1 MSDSDLPSPMTL
13 LQAQILVAKNKKA
26 KKQQKKSSKKEKP
39 GPAPEDHDSDK
50 ENDKSEDSISWAKNT
65 ALTDTL
71 LTAIEESVRYRKAF
85 GFKGGDMP
93 GVTSGGMTV
102 AQVCR
107 ELGRAILPKAA
118 PPGNKQAAD
127 KLGNSVKNRVN
138 ALKRNYHDYHNQLSQ
153 TGHGLIMNGK
163 TEEIIEGTPIHNVW
177 QKMEARFPWY
187 KRLHHLLSGSP
198 VYDTSALAN
207 SMTPLDTDVLTSR
220 ITCATGRQ
228 SPDWNQDAMD
238 NEFAKAAAAGEFQFD
253 DDAGPFMKSSPT
265 ADDGL
270 GSSQPPAGFPPTPAP
285 ASAAPAPTTPCTPST
300 TKATVEPLKSI
311 PAKRKLNAVE
321 QIAQMSE
328 NLHDARVKAEELKLE
343 GKRRRAE
350 IYSENKLALRCL
362 EADEKERDRQH
373 ELQMMEK
380 RILLATLQAG
390 GTQGQL
396 LSPPATGSYTLNPP
410 SATDAIAS
418 LSSQPMDDSLNFGG
432 YNFDF

>member
-1 MSDSDLPSPMTL
+1 MSDSDLPSPMAL
-13 LQAQILVAKNKKA
+13 IEAQILVAKNKKA
-26 KKQQKKSSKKEKP
+26 KKQQKKSGKKEKP
-39 GPAPEDHDSDK
+39 APEDNDSDK
-50 ENDKSEDSISWAKNT
+50 ENDKAEDSISWAKNT
-65 ALTDTL
+65 ALTDRL

-93 GVTSGGMTV
+93 GITSGGMTV

-127 KLGNSVKNRVN
+127 KLGNGVKNRVN
-138 ALKRNYHDYHNQLSQ
+138 ALKRSYHDYHNQLSQ
-153 TGHGLIMNGK
+153 TGHGLIMDGK

-177 QKMEARFPWY
+177 QKMEAKFPWY

-198 VYDTSALAN
+198 IYDTSALAN
-207 SMTPLDTDVLTSR
+207 SVTPLDTDVLTSR
-220 ITCATGRQ
+220 IASATGRQ

-238 NEFAKAAAAGEFQFD
+238 SDFAKAAAAVESQFD
-253 DDAGPFMKSSPT
+253 DDTNLFAKSSP
-265 ADDGL
+265 APDDGL
-270 GSSQPPAGFPPTPAP
+270 GRSQPLAGFPPTPAP
-285 ASAAPAPTTPCTPST
+285 ATPCTPSA
-300 TKATVEPLKSI
+300 TKATVDPPKSI

-328 NLHDARVKAEELKLE
+328 NLHDARLKAEQLKLE
-343 GKRRRAE
+343 AKRQRAE
-350 IYSENKLALRCL
+350 LYSENKLALRRL

-380 RILLATLQAG
+380 RILLASLQAG
-390 GTQGQL
+390 GTQGRL
-396 LSPPATGSYTLNPP
+396 LPSLAVGDYTPNPLSGTNAIGGS
-410 SATDAIAS
+410 
-418 LSSQPMDDSLNFGG
+418 SSQAMDGSLNFGG